1 MPLDVPNVTR
11 AIENL
16 YKGKLQTLPTPELI
30 IAEVSRFY
38 SIDKSVLLGT
48 QKNKGTAEARQ
59 LAMYL
64 IRKMT
69 NLSYPDIAK
78 EFGKNHTTVLH
89 AIRAVEEKLSVS
101 SNGLQDNIRDIQ
113 ANINSRL

>member
-1 MPLDVPNVTR
+1 M
-11 AIENL
+11 
-16 YKGKLQTLPTPELI
+16 K
-30 IAEVSRFY
+30 
-38 SIDKSVLLGT
+38 VLK
-48 QKNKGTAEARQ
+48 KNKGTAEARQ

-89 AIRAVEEKLSVS
+89 AIRSVEEKLGNA